1 MLLLLGAIVAGVLTA
16 ASPCVLPVLPVVLG
30 GGMLTADVAVLICS
44 LAASVIACSVL
55 LRTGTLLLAVPPQAW
70 AMVSGGL
77 LVALGLVQLLP
88 AAWERT
94 ASAVRLSAAPRL
106 LPAGRSRQGAR
117 GAAVAGAALGPV
129 FASCSPLYAYVV
141 ATALPASPAWGSA
154 LLLAYVAGLCGAL
167 LAVAALGQ
175 RAARRLRWAADPHG
189 SVRRVAGLLFVA
201 VGVAIL
207 VGADKAVETWAVGHV
222 PLTGLWTFDERF
234 LPGR

>member
-1 MLLLLGAIVAGVLTA
+1 MVLLVGAVVAGVLTA

-30 GGMLTADVAVLICS
+30 GGLLTVDVAVLLCA
-44 LAASVIACSVL
+44 LAVSVIACSVL
-55 LRTGTLLLAVPPQAW
+55 LRAGTLLLAVPPQAW
-70 AMVSGGL
+70 AVVSGGL

-88 AAWERT
+88 AAWDRA
-94 ASAVRLSAAPRL
+94 ASALRLTSAPRL
-106 LPAGRSRQGAR
+106 LPVGRSRQDVR
-117 GAAVAGAALGPV
+117 GAALAGAALGPV

-141 ATALPASPAWGSA
+141 ATALPASPAWGSV

-175 RAARRLRWAADPHG
+175 RAARRLRWAADPDG
-189 SVRRVAGLLFVA
+189 AVRRVAGLLFVA

-207 VGADKAVETWAVGHV
+207 AGADKAVETWAVEHV
-222 PLTGLWTFDERF
+222 PLTGLWTFDEHF